1 MKFFDEAR
9 IEVYAGDGGNGAATF
24 RREKFIPK
32 GGPSGGD
39 GGRGG
44 SVYAVADRNLNT
56 LIDYR
61 YTRSFR
67 AERGENGGSRDCY
80 GKGGDDITLRFP
92 VGTVIK
98 DFESGE
104 LIADLDED
112 GKTVLIARGG
122 RGGLGNIHFKSS
134 VNRAPRKKTMGQEG
148 EFRNLHLELKV
159 LADVGLLGMP
169 NAGKSTFI
177 RSVSAAKPKVADY
190 PFTTL
195 APNLGVVRTTEARS
209 FVIADIPGLIE
220 GAAEGAGLGHQFL
233 RHLQRTHVLLHLVD
247 LAPFDPEA
255 DPVADAKAIVEE
267 LRKYDEALYNKP
279 RWLAL
284 NKLDLIPEEERAE
297 RVAAFLEAYGPVE
310 RHFQISAMKGEGTQA
325 LIFAIQDLLDAERD
339 RIEAERAEREAA
351 EAARLAA
358 ADAARAAADAA
369 YEREALLDA
378 DDELPEDEPDAEED
392 DAPPPR

>member
-9 IEVYAGDGGNGAATF
+9 IEVFAGDGGNGVATF

-56 LIDYR
+56 LIDFR

-67 AERGENGGSRDCY
+67 AQRGENGGSKECY

-92 VGTVIK
+92 VGTVITEL
-98 DFESGE
+98 DTGE
-104 LIADLDED
+104 LVADLDED
-112 GKTVLIARGG
+112 GKKVLIARGG

-134 VNRAPRKKTMGQEG
+134 VNRAPRQKTMGQEG
-148 EFRNLHLELKV
+148 ERHNLHLELKV

-195 APNLGVVRTTEARS
+195 APNLGVVRTAESRS

-233 RHLQRTHVLLHLVD
+233 RHLSRTHVLLHLVD

-255 DPVADAKAIVEE
+255 DPVHDAKAIVEE
-267 LRKYDEALYNKP
+267 LRKFDEALYEKP

-284 NKLDLIPEEERAE
+284 NKLDLIPEEERKA
-297 RVAAFLEAYGPVE
+297 RIDAFLEAYGPVE
-310 RHFQISAMKGEGTQA
+310 RHFEISALKGEGVRELT
-325 LIFAIQDLLDAERD
+325 FAIQDFLDAERA
-339 RIEAERAEREAA
+339 RIEAEQAARKAA
-351 EAARLAA
+351 EAERLAA
-358 ADAARAAADAA
+358 VEAARRAADAA
-369 YEREALLDA
+369 YEEEAGALEA
-378 DDELPEDEPDAEED
+378 DDLPEDDTD
-392 DAPPPR
+392 DTRPPER